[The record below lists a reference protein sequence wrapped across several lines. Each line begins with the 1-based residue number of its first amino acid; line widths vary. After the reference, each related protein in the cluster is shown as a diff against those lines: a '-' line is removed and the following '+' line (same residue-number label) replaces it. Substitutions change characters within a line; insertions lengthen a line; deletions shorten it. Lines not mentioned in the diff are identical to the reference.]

1 MEQGRNNM
9 KNLTVR
15 ESFEIDELIN
25 YFYEEEIITKEERE
39 NLFNLKDE
47 LFESNELSFLEIKEI
62 IRDTAYGV

>member
-1 MEQGRNNM
+1 M